1 MANKTNAS
9 AEIKKTA
16 APAAEEVKKE
26 AEVKVAAPAAEAP
39 KTEAAPKKAEESKS
53 AEKAA
58 EKTAAAKK
66 PAAKKPAE
74 KAAAKKP
81 AEKPA
86 AKKTAEK
93 AAAKKPAKKTAE
105 KPAKKAMAL
114 TYDGIVELA
123 QKKFKAANITGIKY
137 PIAVNIELSGAC
149 EGVFYVY
156 MDEAKIAVEPYL
168 YNDYDVYV
176 RADAETFAK
185 VLEGKMNIYDAL
197 STSDVKIDG
206 LVKKAVLFVHAAF

>member
-9 AEIKKTA
+9 AEIKKTV

-39 KTEAAPKKAEESKS
+39 KTEAAPKKAEENKS

-81 AEKPA
+81 AEKP
-86 AKKTAEK
+86 
-93 AAAKKPAKKTAE
+93 AAKKPAKKTAE

>member
-9 AEIKKTA
+9 AEIKKTV

-39 KTEAAPKKAEESKS
+39 KTEAAPKKAEENKS

-66 PAAKKPAE
+66 PAAKKP
-74 KAAAKKP
+74 
-81 AEKPA
+81 
-86 AKKTAEK
+86 AEK

-185 VLEGKMNIYDAL
+185 VLEGKMNIYNAL

>member
-9 AEIKKTA
+9 AEIKKTV

-26 AEVKVAAPAAEAP
+26 AEVKAAAPAAEAP
-39 KTEAAPKKAEESKS
+39 KTEAAPKKAEENKP

-66 PAAKKPAE
+66 PAAKKP
-74 KAAAKKP
+74 AAKKP

-105 KPAKKAMAL
+105 KPAKKAKAL

-137 PIAVNIELSGAC
+137 PIAVNVELSGTC

-176 RADAETFAK
+176 RADAETLAK

-206 LVKKAVLFVHAAF
+206 MVKKAVLFVHAAF

>member
-9 AEIKKTA
+9 AEIKKTV

-26 AEVKVAAPAAEAP
+26 AEVKAAAPAAEAP
-39 KTEAAPKKAEESKS
+39 KTEAAPKKAEENKP

-66 PAAKKPAE
+66 PAAKKP
-74 KAAAKKP
+74 AAKKP

-105 KPAKKAMAL
+105 KPAKKAKAL

-137 PIAVNIELSGAC
+137 PIAVNVELSGAC

-176 RADAETFAK
+176 RADAETLAK

-206 LVKKAVLFVHAAF
+206 MVKKAVLFVHAAF

>member
-1 MANKTNAS
+1 MANKTNVS
-9 AEIKKTA
+9 AEIKKTV

-26 AEVKVAAPAAEAP
+26 AEVKAAAPKAAPAPAAEAP
-39 KTEAAPKKAEESKS
+39 KTEAAPKKAEENKP

-58 EKTAAAKK
+58 EKPAAAKK

-74 KAAAKKP
+74 KP
-81 AEKPA
+81 V

-105 KPAKKAMAL
+105 KPAKKAKAL
-114 TYDGIVELA
+114 TYESVVELA

-137 PIAVNIELSGAC
+137 PIAVNVELSGAC

-206 LVKKAVLFVHAAF
+206 MVKKAVLFVHAAF

>member
-9 AEIKKTA
+9 AEIKKTV

-26 AEVKVAAPAAEAP
+26 AEVKAAVPKAAPAHAAEAP
-39 KTEAAPKKAEESKS
+39 KTEAAPKKAEENKP

-58 EKTAAAKK
+58 EKPAAAKK
-66 PAAKKPAE
+66 P
-74 KAAAKKP
+74 AAKKP

-105 KPAKKAMAL
+105 KPAKKAKAL
-114 TYDGIVELA
+114 TYESVVELA

-137 PIAVNIELSGAC
+137 PIAVNVELSGAC

-206 LVKKAVLFVHAAF
+206 MVKKAVLFVHAAF

>member
-9 AEIKKTA
+9 AEIKKTV

-39 KTEAAPKKAEESKS
+39 KTEAAPKKDEENKS

-66 PAAKKPAE
+66 P
-74 KAAAKKP
+74 AAKKP

>member
-9 AEIKKTA
+9 AEIKKTV

-39 KTEAAPKKAEESKS
+39 KTEAAPKKAEENKS

-58 EKTAAAKK
+58 EKTVAAKK
-66 PAAKKPAE
+66 PAAKKS
-74 KAAAKKP
+74 

-105 KPAKKAMAL
+105 KPAKKAKAL

>member
-1 MANKTNAS
+1 MFGAVFMASDNVTSPFTLKGKLIYGLCLGIVTFAIRQWGS
-9 AEIKKTA
+9 YAEGVSFALLFMNLWVPFINDWTRQT
-16 APAAEEVKKE
+16 PYGYV
-26 AEVKVAAPAAEAP
+26 
-39 KTEAAPKKAEESKS
+39 
-53 AEKAA
+53 
-58 EKTAAAKK
+58 
-66 PAAKKPAE
+66 
-74 KAAAKKP
+74 
-81 AEKPA
+81 
-86 AKKTAEK
+86 
-93 AAAKKPAKKTAE
+93 
-105 KPAKKAMAL
+105 KPAKKAKAL

>member
-9 AEIKKTA
+9 AEIKKTV

-26 AEVKVAAPAAEAP
+26 AEVKVAAPTAEAP
-39 KTEAAPKKAEESKS
+39 KTEAAPKKAEENKS

-58 EKTAAAKK
+58 EKTAVAKK
-66 PAAKKPAE
+66 PAAKKP
-74 KAAAKKP
+74 AAKKP

-105 KPAKKAMAL
+105 KPAKKAKAL

-137 PIAVNIELSGAC
+137 PIAVNVELSGAC

-176 RADAETFAK
+176 RADAETLAK

-206 LVKKAVLFVHAAF
+206 MVKKAVLFVHAAF

>member
-9 AEIKKTA
+9 AEIKKTV

-39 KTEAAPKKAEESKS
+39 KTEAAPKKAEENKS

-66 PAAKKPAE
+66 P
-74 KAAAKKP
+74 AAKKP

>member
-9 AEIKKTA
+9 AEIKKTV

-26 AEVKVAAPAAEAP
+26 AEVKAAAPKAAPAPAAEAP
-39 KTEAAPKKAEESKS
+39 KTEAAPKKAEESKP

-58 EKTAAAKK
+58 EKPAAAKK
-66 PAAKKPAE
+66 P
-74 KAAAKKP
+74 AAKKP

-105 KPAKKAMAL
+105 KPAKKAKAL
-114 TYDGIVELA
+114 TYEGIVELA

-137 PIAVNIELSGAC
+137 PIAVNVELSGAC
-149 EGVFYVY
+149 EGIFYVY

-176 RADAETFAK
+176 RADAETFVK

-206 LVKKAVLFVHAAF
+206 MVKKAVLFVHAAF

>member
-9 AEIKKTA
+9 AEIKKTV

-39 KTEAAPKKAEESKS
+39 KTEAAPKKAEENKS
-53 AEKAA
+53 
-58 EKTAAAKK
+58 
-66 PAAKKPAE
+66 
-74 KAAAKKP
+74 AAKKP

-105 KPAKKAMAL
+105 KPAKKAKAL

>member
-9 AEIKKTA
+9 AEIKKTV

-39 KTEAAPKKAEESKS
+39 KTEAAPKKAEENKS

-58 EKTAAAKK
+58 EKTVAAKK
-66 PAAKKPAE
+66 S
-74 KAAAKKP
+74 AAKKP

-105 KPAKKAMAL
+105 KPAKKAKAL

>member
-9 AEIKKTA
+9 AEIKKTV

-26 AEVKVAAPAAEAP
+26 AEVKAAAPAAEAP
-39 KTEAAPKKAEESKS
+39 KTEAAPKKAEENKS

-66 PAAKKPAE
+66 PAAKKP
-74 KAAAKKP
+74 AAKKP

-105 KPAKKAMAL
+105 KPAKKAKVL

-137 PIAVNIELSGAC
+137 PIAVNVELSGAC

-176 RADAETFAK
+176 RADAETLAK

-206 LVKKAVLFVHAAF
+206 MVKKAVLFVHAAF

>member
-9 AEIKKTA
+9 AEIKKTV

-39 KTEAAPKKAEESKS
+39 KTEAAPKKAEENKS

-58 EKTAAAKK
+58 EKTVAAKK
-66 PAAKKPAE
+66 P
-74 KAAAKKP
+74 AAKKP

-105 KPAKKAMAL
+105 KPAKKAKAL

-137 PIAVNIELSGAC
+137 PIAVNVELSGAC

>member
-9 AEIKKTA
+9 AEIKKTV

-26 AEVKVAAPAAEAP
+26 AEVKAAAPAAEAP
-39 KTEAAPKKAEESKS
+39 KTEAAPKKAEENKS

-66 PAAKKPAE
+66 PAAKKP
-74 KAAAKKP
+74 AAKKP

-105 KPAKKAMAL
+105 KPAKKAKAL

-137 PIAVNIELSGAC
+137 PIAVNVELSGAC

-176 RADAETFAK
+176 RADAETLAK

-206 LVKKAVLFVHAAF
+206 MVKKAVLFVHAAF

>member
-9 AEIKKTA
+9 AEIKKTV

-26 AEVKVAAPAAEAP
+26 AEVKVAAPAAEAS
-39 KTEAAPKKAEESKS
+39 KTEAAPKKAEENKS

-58 EKTAAAKK
+58 EKTVAAKK
-66 PAAKKPAE
+66 P
-74 KAAAKKP
+74 AAKKP

>member
-9 AEIKKTA
+9 AEIKKTV

-26 AEVKVAAPAAEAP
+26 AEVKVASPAAEAP
-39 KTEAAPKKAEESKS
+39 KTEAAPKKAEENKS

-81 AEKPA
+81 A

-105 KPAKKAMAL
+105 KPAKKAKAL

-137 PIAVNIELSGAC
+137 PIAVNVELSGAC

-176 RADAETFAK
+176 RADAETLAK

-206 LVKKAVLFVHAAF
+206 MVKKAVLFVHAAF

>member
-9 AEIKKTA
+9 AEIKKTV

-39 KTEAAPKKAEESKS
+39 KTEAAPKKAEENKS

-58 EKTAAAKK
+58 EKTVAAKKSAAKK
-66 PAAKKPAE
+66 PT
-74 KAAAKKP
+74 
-81 AEKPA
+81 EKPA

-105 KPAKKAMAL
+105 KPAKKAKAL

>member
-9 AEIKKTA
+9 AEIKKTV

-39 KTEAAPKKAEESKS
+39 KTEAAPKKAEENKS

-58 EKTAAAKK
+58 EKTA
-66 PAAKKPAE
+66 AAKKPAE

>member
-9 AEIKKTA
+9 AEIKKTV

-26 AEVKVAAPAAEAP
+26 AEVKVAAPAAEAS
-39 KTEAAPKKAEESKS
+39 KTEAAPKKAEENKS

-58 EKTAAAKK
+58 EKTVAAKK
-66 PAAKKPAE
+66 P
-74 KAAAKKP
+74 AAKKP

-176 RADAETFAK
+176 RADAETFSK

>member
-1 MANKTNAS
+1 MEFMANKTNAS
-9 AEIKKTA
+9 AEIKKTV

-26 AEVKVAAPAAEAP
+26 AEVKAAAPAAEAP
-39 KTEAAPKKAEESKS
+39 KTEAAPKKAEENKP

-66 PAAKKPAE
+66 PAAKKP
-74 KAAAKKP
+74 AAKKP

-105 KPAKKAMAL
+105 KPAKKAKAL

-137 PIAVNIELSGAC
+137 PIAVNVELSGTC

-176 RADAETFAK
+176 RADAETLAK

-206 LVKKAVLFVHAAF
+206 MVKKAVLFVHAAF

>member
-9 AEIKKTA
+9 AEIKKTV

-39 KTEAAPKKAEESKS
+39 KTEAAPKKAEENKS

-58 EKTAAAKK
+58 EKTVAAKK
-66 PAAKKPAE
+66 P
-74 KAAAKKP
+74 AAKKP

-105 KPAKKAMAL
+105 KPAKKAKAL

>member
-9 AEIKKTA
+9 AEIKKTV

-26 AEVKVAAPAAEAP
+26 AEVKAAPAPKAAPAAEAP
-39 KTEAAPKKAEESKS
+39 KTEAAPKKAEESKP
-53 AEKAA
+53 AEKAT
-58 EKTAAAKK
+58 EKPAAAKK
-66 PAAKKPAE
+66 P
-74 KAAAKKP
+74 AAKKP

-105 KPAKKAMAL
+105 KPAKKAKAL
-114 TYDGIVELA
+114 TYESVVELA

-137 PIAVNIELSGAC
+137 PIAVNVELSGAC
-149 EGVFYVY
+149 EGIFYVY

-206 LVKKAVLFVHAAF
+206 MVKKAVLFVHAAF

>member
-9 AEIKKTA
+9 AEIKKTV

-26 AEVKVAAPAAEAP
+26 AEVKVAAPAAEAS
-39 KTEAAPKKAEESKS
+39 KTEAAPKKAEENKS

-58 EKTAAAKK
+58 EKTVAAKK
-66 PAAKKPAE
+66 P
-74 KAAAKKP
+74 AAKKP

-105 KPAKKAMAL
+105 KPAKKAKAL